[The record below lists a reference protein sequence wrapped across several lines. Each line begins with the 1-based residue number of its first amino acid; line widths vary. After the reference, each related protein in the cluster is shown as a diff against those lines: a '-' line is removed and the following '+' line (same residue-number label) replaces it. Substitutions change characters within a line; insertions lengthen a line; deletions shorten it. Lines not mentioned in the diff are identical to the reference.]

1 MFVGM
6 SVDLVGT
13 MRAPVPVDAL
23 VATARETLARLLG
36 MGTLPVIHVIAD
48 RVFDQGRL
56 VDGGRRLGHRELG
69 AVLVGARGA
78 GSPTERDLAFRV
90 AGAEDTV
97 GLILWDPCELAD
109 QEAREGHRE
118 PVHAVFSPTRTCVG
132 VVTATALALAAGS
145 LGGGEFVDAEIRMLA
160 SAESDPARMIDLTR
174 LPDREDDLPARCE
187 RYMRQFPRLNGWPRD
202 VRLPPHA
209 GA

>member
-1 MFVGM
+1 M
-6 SVDLVGT
+6 SVDLVAT
-13 MRAPVPVDAL
+13 MRVPVPVDGL

-48 RVFDQGRL
+48 RVFDQGCL
-56 VDGGRRLGHRELG
+56 VDEGRRLGPRELG
-69 AVLVGARGA
+69 AVLVGACGA

-90 AGAEDTV
+90 AGAQDTV
-97 GLILWDPCELAD
+97 GLIMWDPCEPAD
-109 QEAREGHRE
+109 QEARQEHRE

-145 LGGGEFVDAEIRMLA
+145 LGGGEFGAEISMLE
-160 SAESDPARMIDLTR
+160 SAESDPARMIELTR
-174 LPDREDDLPARCE
+174 LRDRGDDFPARCE
-187 RYMRQFPRLNGWPRD
+187 RFMRQFTRLNGWPRD

-209 GA
+209 GAGAG